1 MTVRLAILFL
11 LLVSIGHGSRAE
23 DEMRDFYAEPGLN
36 PFRSGSGQDAT
47 ENIDPFSGNLQLSY
61 VDLMVPG
68 NGGLDIAI
76 TRYYNLPQ
84 SSPGYANPFGYGWT
98 MHFGRITIG
107 SGHASQLCGSGI
119 APGAD
124 TRDNPSIEKPDGGR
138 ELLVHSAELDDGTYI
153 TRTNWKAGCIDPADY
168 TRGLVATAP
177 DGTAYFMEAYV
188 FMQGEDGPAG
198 EPAPT
203 VETWLTSRIVDPFG
217 NTIDIAYLTIANG
230 MKLVSRIDASDGRS
244 VLFDY
249 VDTEGFPVTGSSM
262 NARLS
267 AIEAN
272 GQVWQYRYAPVTGV
286 AQRWGSV
293 HHYKLTSVIRPDGT
307 HWDYTYGEDIAD
319 PGFNRL
325 TSVTYPSGGKVH
337 YSYQWVKPYLPE
349 PEFSIV
355 AIRDKTQEN
364 AGHAAGTWS
373 WEFLPGHTDFAELG
387 IQPLPDNAGRRA
399 DLTRITSPEG
409 VERVYHVGYWALA
422 GTHDILWEMGLKLRH
437 EHLAVDS
444 GDSTLKLV
452 RAVSNSW
459 DARVLSDEV
468 YRGGILDDLWDSRTY
483 APLLTRR
490 STWLDGYVYTTDY
503 GEHDPFGNPGITTEY
518 AIFPTENGNRVTLT
532 SYQNDTQGW
541 FIGLPAV
548 ETVSQDGVVAGSVA
562 RRYAATGRLLQED
575 RFGVLT
581 SYTYTDEGDVESVID
596 ALGRVTL
603 YGDYFRGRA
612 RQEVYPDGTQRSRTV
627 NGSGTVASETNAR
640 GFTTSFAYDGLN
652 RLSGIVFPKGSAV
665 SVSYSASGKVLTRG
679 SYREAVYWDGFGRE
693 TETLREDT
701 GDGITYRKRYR
712 YDETGRRVFES
723 DWGVPEGIGWEFDVI
738 GRPTRIVNQDT
749 SERAINHQGAHR
761 EIHRDENGNIT
772 DYLFQVYGEPGNR
785 LPLWTLSPEGV
796 GTHTRRDAYG
806 NITYLFQGEQDPEN
820 PGQYLG
826 YAQHYGYNNR
836 LQLTAIDSPADIGLT
851 SYGRDVLG
859 NMTSRQVADS
869 AVVYFSYD
877 ELNRLQ
883 LADYPGSGA
892 DIAYVY
898 DPDGNITS
906 VANGR
911 AVRRYGYDANGNRES
926 EALSVDGTEYRIDY
940 ALDELDFVAGATYP
954 SGRSVDYRP
963 DAFGRPTRAL
973 PYITAATYHP
983 DGSLER
989 LEYANGRTMQYTRTP
1004 RGWLDMFDLG
1014 GLASLDYDYDPAGNV
1029 TAIHDLSNP
1038 ANTRRMTYDG
1048 INRLTGATGVWGSAS
1063 YEYDVFSNII
1073 RKSDPARDNRSMYL
1087 RYLGLSLDGVSYE
1100 GSPAQRVFSYDAYG
1114 NITYS
1119 DDVIFD
1125 PLTGFPS
1132 EIRTTRQQQFDDAG
1146 NLIFSQ
1152 RSARD
1157 VYGNILPMA
1166 TGSFSSEYD
1175 GRGFRV
1181 RKIDHTDRNRWT
1193 GFFYSDAGQLL
1204 GEYDASGA
1212 LYGHEHFYLGALQVA
1227 SAKLNAPPLV
1237 DAGEDRQVPGG
1248 TVATLSASYD
1258 DLDGEVVSV
1267 GWMQLSGPEVEI
1279 ADPTAAETFFTA
1291 PATDSAQTLVLRF
1304 TATDDRGAETASDI
1318 AISVRANSPPVADA
1332 GPDIAV
1338 LAGSLVTLDG
1348 SGSADAEGPLTFLWS
1363 GSDLSNPAAA
1373 IASIA
1378 VPDTGHDYVR
1388 YYTLQVTDTDGVSDT
1403 DQVKV
1408 SVFTRRSDTDGDG
1421 LPDGWEILQ
1430 FGSADAFSGDDDPD
1444 GDGLTNR
1451 REMAEGTDP
1460 VSPDAPNGVVSIR
1473 VIQGENENL
1482 VAWQRPPA
1490 VAEFHIYWTN
1500 DPGLPLEAWEKS
1512 TVNGRYFAHDGIA
1525 PGVAYHYAVVAAN
1538 ATGAASSSRV
1548 MTGIAG
1554 ARGWRDAAVQAIDLG
1569 AFDPSSVTG
1578 QTNRFGEAVIVA
1590 ERTDSGIYRLFV
1602 WARSVDGLWGSGQQ
1616 VSEDE
1621 HPHRFARAA
1630 IDDDGNILVA
1640 WAGGLEGS
1648 RSLHAAY
1655 RPVSGLFRPRDTVA
1669 ESTPDQLADGDVT
1682 SLSHLEF
1689 TGNGSA
1695 FICWRQNILQTFG
1708 DHAHTGGSSA
1718 LARRFDPIAGWDSEH
1733 NLELGN
1739 NTGDTLNLA
1748 CDVSAGGRLVA
1759 AWERYDTFDPQ
1770 ALPTDVRD
1778 HDVWVATYEP
1788 GRGWTASETV
1798 EYLTHG
1804 IREASGSGIHN
1815 RAPDAAVHDGGRALV
1830 VWYNETDDR
1839 VESIEYDHGAAMWL
1853 GQETLESRGNQVS
1866 GPESHRV
1873 AASDIGHF
1881 IASWDDDFVVR
1892 TASES
1897 RWSRPRALPA
1907 HPAVLGIDHAGLPF
1921 ALHSVDSLVSA
1932 SRYVGGAWLTQT
1944 LGDLAASG
1952 GSRVINMDALQNDI
1966 LYGFW
1971 LSGSSLGFAT
1981 DEPGQ
1986 DLPPPGEIDTIAPV
2000 TGYSADLQRVKGA
2013 KLYTIVLGPDEPA
2026 TTRYRFSGEGA
2037 VVDDSGP
2044 VGEWQVYHGPFDIQ
2058 LEKSG
2063 SGLLEFYSEDLAG
2076 NVEQTQTEVLQ

>member
-1 MTVRLAILFL
+1 MKRWLSVLSLVLFCTVSGA
-11 LLVSIGHGSRAE
+11 RAE

-36 PFRSGSGQDAT
+36 PFRSASGQDAT
-47 ENIDPFSGNLQLSY
+47 ENIDHFSGNLQLSY
-61 VDLMVPG
+61 ADLLVPG

-107 SGHASQLCGSGI
+107 SGHASQLCGTGI
-119 APGAD
+119 APGGD

-138 ELLVHSAELDDGTYI
+138 ELLVHSAGLADGTYI
-153 TRTNWKAGCIDPADY
+153 TRTNWKAECIDPADY

-177 DGTAYFMEAYV
+177 DGTAYFMGAYV

-217 NTIDIAYLTIANG
+217 NTIDISYLTIANG
-230 MKLVSRIDASDGRS
+230 MKLVTRIDASDGRS

-249 VDTEGFPVTGSSM
+249 LDTNDNPVTGGSM

-267 AIEAN
+267 TIETN
-272 GQVWQYRYAPVTGV
+272 GQVWQYQYAPVTEV

-307 HWDYTYGEDIAD
+307 HWDYAYGEDIAD

-337 YSYQWVKPYLPE
+337 YSYQRIRPYLPK

-355 AIRDKTQEN
+355 AIQDKTQEN

-373 WEFLPGHTDFAELG
+373 WEFFPGHTDFAELG
-387 IQPLPDNAGRRA
+387 VQPLPENAGRLA

-444 GDSTLKLV
+444 GDSALKLV
-452 RAVSNSW
+452 RAISNSW

-468 YRGGILDDLWDSRTY
+468 YRGGILDELWDGRTY

-503 GEHDPFGNPGITTEY
+503 GEHDLFGNPGITTEH
-518 AIFPTENGNRVTLT
+518 AIFPTENGNRVTRA
-532 SYQNDTQGW
+532 SYHNDTEGW

-562 RRYAATGRLLQED
+562 RRYGPTGRLLEED
-575 RFGVLT
+575 RLGVLT
-581 SYTYTDEGDVESVID
+581 HYSYTDEGDVESVTD

-612 RQEVYPDGTQRSRTV
+612 RQETYPDGSQRSRTV
-627 NGSGTVASETNAR
+627 NGSGTIASETDAR
-640 GFTTSFAYDGLN
+640 DLTTRFTYDGLN
-652 RLSGIVFPKGSAV
+652 RLSGIVFPAGREVAV
-665 SVSYSASGKVLTRG
+665 SYTATGKVLTRG
-679 SYREAVYWDGFGRE
+679 GYREAVYWDGFGRE
-693 TETLREDT
+693 AEIQREDT
-701 GDGITYRKRYR
+701 ASGTAYSKRYR
-712 YDETGRRVFES
+712 YDETGRKVFES
-723 DWGVPEGIGWEFDVI
+723 DWGVPEGIEWEFDVI
-738 GRPTRIVNQDT
+738 GRTTRVINQDN
-749 SERAINHQGAHR
+749 SDRIINHQGAHR

-772 DYLFQVYGEPGNR
+772 DYRFQVYGDPGNR
-785 LPLWTLSPEGV
+785 LSLWTLSPEGI

-806 NITYLFQGEQDPEN
+806 NITYLFQGAEDPES

-826 YAQHYGYNNR
+826 YAQHYGYNGR
-836 LQLTAIDSPADIGLT
+836 LQLTSIDSPADIGLT
-851 SYGRDVLG
+851 TYGRDVLG

-869 AVVYFSYD
+869 AVVYFSHD
-877 ELNRLQ
+877 EMNRLR
-883 LADYPGSGA
+883 LVDYPGSGA
-892 DIAYVY
+892 DLAYAY
-898 DPDGNITS
+898 DPDGNVTS

-911 AVRRYGYDANGNRES
+911 AVRSYEYDANGNRIS
-926 EALSVDGTEYRIDY
+926 EALTVDGTEYRIDY
-940 ALDELDFVAGATYP
+940 AVDELDFVAGATYP
-954 SGRSVDYRP
+954 SGRSVEYRP
-963 DAFGRPTRAL
+963 DALGRPTGVL
-973 PYITAATYHP
+973 PYITRATYHP
-983 DGSLER
+983 DGSLKR
-989 LEYANGRTMQYTRTP
+989 LEYANGRAMQYTRTS
-1004 RGWLDMFDLG
+1004 RGWLDTLDLD
-1014 GLASLDYDYDPAGNV
+1014 GLASLNYDYDPAGNV

-1038 ANTRRMTYDG
+1038 ANTRSMTYDA
-1048 INRLTGATGVWGSAS
+1048 INRLTGASGVWGRAS

-1087 RYLGLSLDGVSYE
+1087 RYLGLSLDGVSYD

-1157 VYGNILPMA
+1157 AYGNIVPLES
-1166 TGSFSSEYD
+1166 GSFSSEYD

-1181 RKIDHTDRNRWT
+1181 RKIDHTDQNRWT
-1193 GFFYSDAGQLL
+1193 GFFYSDSGQLL

-1212 LYGHEHFYLGALQVA
+1212 FYGHEHFYLGSLLVA
-1227 SAKLNAPPLV
+1227 SAKVNAPPLV
-1237 DAGEDRQVPGG
+1237 DAGQDREVSGG
-1248 TVATLSASYD
+1248 TLTTLSASYD

-1279 ADPTAAETFFTA
+1279 ADPGAAETFFTA
-1291 PATDSAQTLVLRF
+1291 PASDSAQTLVLRF
-1304 TATDDRGAETASDI
+1304 TAIDDRGAKATGDI
-1318 AISVRANSPPVADA
+1318 AISVSANSPPRADA

-1338 LAGSLVTLDG
+1338 LAGSFVTLDG
-1348 SGSADAEGPLTFLWS
+1348 SGSTDAEGPLTFLWS
-1363 GSDLSNPAAA
+1363 GSNLSDPAAA
-1373 IASIA
+1373 IASTE
-1378 VPDTGHDYVR
+1378 VPDTGQDYAR
-1388 YYTLQVTDTDGVSDT
+1388 YYTLQVTDKDGATDT

-1408 SVFTRRSDTDGDG
+1408 SVFTRRADADGDG

-1430 FGSADAFSGDDDPD
+1430 FGSAAAFTGTDDPD
-1444 GDGLTNR
+1444 GDGLPNA
-1451 REMAEGTDP
+1451 RELSEGTSP
-1460 VSPDAPNGVVSIR
+1460 VSPDAPEGVESIA
-1473 VIQGENENL
+1473 VIQGETENL
-1482 VAWQRPPA
+1482 LAWQRPPA
-1490 VAEFHIYWTN
+1490 VAEFHVYWTN
-1500 DPGLPLEAWEKS
+1500 DPDLPLEAWDYS
-1512 TVNGRYFAHDGIA
+1512 TVTGRYFSHEGIA

-1538 ATGAASSSRV
+1538 KVGVASPSRAV
-1548 MTGIAG
+1548 TGIAG
-1554 ARGWRDAAVQAIDLG
+1554 ARGWREVALQPVDL
-1569 AFDPSSVTG
+1569 ARFEPSTATG
-1578 QTNRFGEAVIVA
+1578 EINRFGEAVVVA
-1590 ERTDSGIYRLFV
+1590 EKAESGRYRLFA
-1602 WARSVDGLWGSGQQ
+1602 WARSVDGQWGGAQL

-1621 HPHRFARAA
+1621 DPHQYTRAA

-1640 WAGGLEGS
+1640 WAGGPEGL
-1648 RSLHAAY
+1648 RDLYAAY
-1655 RPVSGLFRPRDTVA
+1655 RPVSGAFRPRDLV
-1669 ESTPDQLADGDVT
+1669 ESHSADELVSGDVT

-1689 TGNGSA
+1689 SGNGSA
-1695 FICWRQNILQTFG
+1695 FICWRQNLL
-1708 DHAHTGGSSA
+1708 HAFNNYADTGGSTA
-1718 LARRFDPIAGWDSEH
+1718 LAKQFDPVGGWGDEH
-1733 NLELGN
+1733 NLDVHN
-1739 NTGDTLNLA
+1739 NVGDTVNLA

-1759 AWERYDTFDPQ
+1759 AWERYNTYDPQ
-1770 ALPTDVRD
+1770 AVSIGGWDR
-1778 HDVWVATYEP
+1778 DVWVATYEP

-1798 EYLTHG
+1798 EYLGYG
-1804 IREASGSGIHN
+1804 IREANGTGVQN
-1815 RAPDAAVHDGGRALV
+1815 RAPLAAVHDGGRALV
-1830 VWYNETDDR
+1830 VWYNETDDS
-1839 VESIEYDHGAAMWL
+1839 VESIEYDYSAAAWL
-1853 GQETLESRGNQVS
+1853 AQETLESRGNQVT
-1866 GPESHRV
+1866 GPDSHRV
-1873 AASDIGHF
+1873 AASDVGHF

-1892 TASES
+1892 SASES
-1897 RWSRPRALPA
+1897 RWSRPKPLPA
-1907 HPAVLGIDHAGLPF
+1907 HPAVLGVDSAGQPF
-1921 ALHSVDSLVSA
+1921 ALHLGDSLVSA
-1932 SRYVGGAWLTQT
+1932 SRYVEGTWLTQT
-1944 LGDLAASG
+1944 LSG
-1952 GSRVINMDALQNDI
+1952 LSAPGGKRVIDMDALQNDI
-1966 LYGFW
+1966 LRGFW
-1971 LSGSSLGFAT
+1971 LSGSSLNFST

-1986 DLPPPGEIDTIAPV
+1986 ELPSPGEIDEIPPV
-2000 TGYSADLQRVKGA
+2000 TAYSADLQRVKGA
-2013 KLYTIVLGPDEPA
+2013 KLYTIVLGPDEPS

-2037 VVDDSGP
+2037 VVSTAGP
-2044 VGEWQVYHGPFDIQ
+2044 IGEWRVYSGPFDIQ
-2058 LEKSG
+2058 LDKSG
-2063 SGLLEFYSEDLAG
+2063 SGILEFYSEDLAG
-2076 NVEQTQTEVLQ
+2076 NAEETQTEVLQ